1 MSNLPRRIYFLRH
14 GLADRSAYTG
24 SDDRLRP
31 LTAAGIARLEAAA
44 LKLAALDLGC
54 DLILS
59 SPLTRC
65 RQTAEIVA
73 PALGLADVV
82 KTTPELAPGFD
93 LADLRPLLAAQ
104 GPCDAVLLVGH
115 EPDFS
120 DIVSR
125 LTGGSELV
133 FKKGGLARVD
143 LHCGR
148 AELWGDLVWLL
159 PPKVLAL

>member
-1 MSNLPRRIYFLRH
+1 MSDLPRRIYFLRH
-14 GLADRSAYTG
+14 GLADRSVYTG
-24 SDDRLRP
+24 SDDCLRP
-31 LTAAGIARLEAAA
+31 LTTVGVARMQATA

-54 DLILS
+54 DLILT

-73 PALGLADVV
+73 PTLGLADEVRAA
-82 KTTPELAPGFD
+82 PELAPGFD
-93 LADLRPLLAAQ
+93 LANLQPLLATH

-120 DIVSR
+120 DVVSR
-125 LTGGSELV
+125 LTGGSEIV

-143 LHCGR
+143 LHRGR
-148 AELWGDLVWLL
+148 AELGGDLGWLL
-159 PPKVLAL
+159 PPKGLAL